1 MDYIGRFAPSP
12 TGPLHYGSLVAAL
25 ASYLDAKHANGKW
38 LLRIEDLDPPR
49 ESRSAPDEILTQ
61 LSAFG
66 LKWDEEVLFQ
76 STRQGAYRTILEQLN
91 DLGATYACACS
102 RKSTP
107 NIYPGTCRD
116 LGILPVKQA
125 HAIRVRVPDVTAST
139 IDQHLGLQ
147 SWSLATEVG
156 DFIIRRKD
164 GLVAYQ
170 LAVVVD
176 DIFQSITH
184 IVRGIDLLDST
195 PRQLAL
201 YQLLGITPPRY
212 LHIPILVDRTGVKL
226 SKQSRA
232 KPVPTGSPEMT
243 LRLAL
248 GDLGQNTQDHCHNAS
263 QILTNAVNCWDR
275 SRIPDHRE
283 ILADSN
289 FLSD

>member
-49 ESRSAPDEILTQ
+49 ESRTAPDEILIQ
-61 LSAFG
+61 LGAFG
-66 LKWDEEVLFQ
+66 LKWDDEVLFQ
-76 STRQGAYRTILEQLN
+76 STRQRAYRTTLEQL
-91 DLGATYACACS
+91 DYLGATYACACS

-107 NIYPGTCRD
+107 KIYPGTCRD
-116 LGILPVKQA
+116 LGLQPARKV
-125 HAIRVRVPDVTAST
+125 HAIRARVPDVTAST
-139 IDQHLGLQ
+139 IDLHLGLQ
-147 SWSLATEVG
+147 SWPLATKVG

-164 GLVAYQ
+164 GLFAYQ

-195 PRQLAL
+195 PRQIAL
-201 YQLLGITPPRY
+201 YQLLGIAPPQY
-212 LHIPILVDRTGVKL
+212 LHIPILVDKAGVKL
-226 SKQSRA
+226 SKQSHA
-232 KPVPTGSPEMT
+232 KPVPTESPEKA

-263 QILTNAVNCWDR
+263 HILSSAVNCWDR
-275 SRIPDHRE
+275 SLIPEHRE
-283 ILADSN
+283 ITADSN
-289 FLSD
+289 FLSG